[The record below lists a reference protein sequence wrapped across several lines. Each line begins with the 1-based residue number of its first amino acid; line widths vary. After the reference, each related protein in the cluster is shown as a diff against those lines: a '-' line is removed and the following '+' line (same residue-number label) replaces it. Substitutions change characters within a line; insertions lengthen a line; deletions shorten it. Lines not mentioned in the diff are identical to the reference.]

1 MTAPVEVPAILV
13 GLGSFGARVV
23 RRIVAERIESP
34 GRDAHDDA
42 QVDPPIATV
51 IAERDVE
58 KGEIAARVLA
68 EARAILGH
76 DRIARARDALR
87 DDGLTRLHVYV
98 VGNLGEPAVRD
109 SLDGASAQIER
120 ALLEALGPIFESYR
134 TGAERNLVVLP
145 VLAMP
150 HPAGH
155 ADGEAIRR
163 AVHSLVRRVAD
174 TPAAK
179 RATPQVFLIE
189 DVAELTVLGEREL
202 EQCVRNFLTLLLCS
216 LSAVQHVTEL
226 LYGRDSRE
234 PLATFVAATAE
245 LPREKLAAYAV
256 DRVALEVVDDVLDE
270 SGDEIDLADID
281 AIEEVEL
288 AAFDAPR
295 DADRDV
301 LELLNRYGPPIDRD
315 DTPKWWERSEAI
327 RERYGPDPM
336 DPSIDDPQPPPDPPV
351 GWALAKMRAI
361 EESWRLLQRRRFD
374 DVVAKEREDVTHLR
388 DETLARLRK
397 RVDQTL
403 FAEPS
408 PAAFRRAAR
417 LVERLERGISLRL
430 EDAIRDRDA
439 ALPVPP
445 PSFDTF
451 RDAHARFLDSVRRK
465 PDLARVC
472 AYGVAFIAAMVVF
485 GPMILRALADA
496 LGVGPDDWREP
507 WLTDRAWLTS
517 LLAGAAFAGTH
528 LFFVY
533 RRAFLEMR
541 ATFHAMWQALEETVT
556 SLSDSVLEY
565 FASRLHLARQVA
577 RVEALLSL
585 RASVIADAERLT
597 LVDRAAR
604 RARSHML
611 ENLGRLG
618 VVRSDRGE
626 DDLARMLG
634 TRGEALIESLVPP
647 DARRFLDRMLPADAR
662 DARVRDVLHSL
673 ARDQR
678 YRELWREEVP
688 FTSLD
693 ALRRAA
699 SSHAREVA
707 EWDPFADPESA
718 EATAQQIAAFARRQ
732 ARTLHVALNVSGHE
746 SRDES
751 GQTQALAGE
760 VIVPPSAYEEVRRLL
775 DREGAGGRARI
786 PTRRGTEPDRAYY
799 ILTIGDIAETSVA
812 SLTLHHRGPQPVP
825 SDYDDRFEVERTAKE
840 K

>member
-1 MTAPVEVPAILV
+1 MVSPVEVPAIVV

-23 RRIVAERIESP
+23 RRIVVERGERGDDDATDAPLATVLAEREVAP
-34 GRDAHDDA
+34 EDL
-42 QVDPPIATV
+42 AT
-51 IAERDVE
+51 
-58 KGEIAARVLA
+58 RVLA
-68 EARAILGH
+68 EARRILGH
-76 DRIARARDALR
+76 ERIARARDALR
-87 DDGLTRLHVYV
+87 DDGLTRLHVHV
-98 VGNLGEPAVRD
+98 VAHLGEPGVRD
-109 SLDGASAQIER
+109 ELDGVTAQIER
-120 ALLEALGPIFESYR
+120 ALLEALGPIFEGYR

-145 VLAMP
+145 ILAMP

-163 AVHSLVRRVAD
+163 AVHGLVRRITE
-174 TPAAK
+174 TPVDK

-189 DVAELTVLGEREL
+189 DVAEFSVLGEHEL

-216 LSAVQHVTEL
+216 LSAVQNVTEL
-226 LYGRDSRE
+226 LYGRDARE
-234 PLATFVAATAE
+234 PLATFVAAVAE

-256 DRVALEVVDDVLDE
+256 DRVAIEVVDDVLEE
-270 SGDEIDLADID
+270 SGDEIDLAEID

-301 LELLNRYGPPIDRD
+301 LELLNRYGPPVDRD
-315 DTPKWWERSEAI
+315 EEPRWWERSEAI

-336 DPSIDDPQPPPDPPV
+336 DPSLDHPQPPPDPPV

-374 DVVAKEREDVTHLR
+374 DVVAKEREDVTQLR

-403 FAEPS
+403 FADPS

-417 LVERLERGISLRL
+417 LVERLERGISIRL

-445 PSFDTF
+445 PSFDSF
-451 RDAHARFLDSVRRK
+451 RDAHARFLDTVRRK
-465 PDLARVC
+465 PDLARALV
-472 AYGVAFIAAMVVF
+472 YGVAFVAAMVVF

-496 LGVGPDDWREP
+496 LGLGPDDWREP
-507 WLTDRAWLTS
+507 WLRDRAWLTS
-517 LLAGAAFAGTH
+517 LLAGAALAGTH
-528 LFFVY
+528 LFLVY
-533 RRAFLEMR
+533 RKAFLAMRTAFHEM
-541 ATFHAMWQALEETVT
+541 WEALEKTVT

-585 RASVIADAERLT
+585 RAAVIADSERLT

-604 RARSHML
+604 RARSRML
-611 ENLGRLG
+611 ESLGRLG

-626 DDLARMLG
+626 DDLSRMLG
-634 TRGEALIESLVPP
+634 ARGEALIESLVPP
-647 DARRFLDRMLPADAR
+647 DARRFIDRMLPADAR

-693 ALRRAA
+693 ALRGAA

-732 ARTLHVALNVSGHE
+732 ARSLHVALNVSGHE
-746 SRDES
+746 SHDPS
-751 GQTQALAGE
+751 GQIQALAGE

-799 ILTIGDIAETSVA
+799 VLTLGDIAETSVA
-812 SLTLHHRGPQPVP
+812 SLTMQRRGPMPVP
-825 SDYDDRFEVERTAKE
+825 DDYDDRFEVERSAKE